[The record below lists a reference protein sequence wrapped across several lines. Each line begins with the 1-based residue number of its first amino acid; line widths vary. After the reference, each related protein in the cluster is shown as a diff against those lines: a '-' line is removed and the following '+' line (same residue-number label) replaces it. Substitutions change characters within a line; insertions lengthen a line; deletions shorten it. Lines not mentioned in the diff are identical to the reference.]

1 MIARL
6 WHGITA
12 ASKADEYLEYLDK
25 TGIQDYRA
33 TEGNL
38 SVQLLRRI
46 EGEQA
51 HFLIITLWESVE
63 AIKKFAGEEYEKAR
77 YYPEDQNFLLEF
89 EEKVIHYEVMS
100 SQP

>member
-6 WHGITA
+6 WHGITT
-12 ASKADEYLEYLDK
+12 ASKAHEYLEYLDK

-33 TEGNL
+33 TGGNL

-63 AIKKFAGEEYEKAR
+63 AIKKFAGEEYEKSR
-77 YYPEDQNFLLEF
+77 YYPEDQEFLLEF
-89 EEKVIHYEVMS
+89 EEQVVHYEVMS

>member
-77 YYPEDQNFLLEF
+77 YYPEDQYFLLEF
-89 EEKVIHYEVMS
+89 EEKVVHYEVMS

>member
-6 WHGITA
+6 WHGMTPA
-12 ASKADEYLEYLDK
+12 AKADEYLEYLQK
-25 TGIQDYRA
+25 TGVADYRA

-46 EGEQA
+46 DGQQA
-51 HFLIITLWESVE
+51 HFLIITLWDSVDS
-63 AIKKFAGEEYEKAR
+63 IKKFAGEEYELAR
-77 YYPEDQNFLLEF
+77 YYPEDENFLLEF
-89 EEKVIHYEVMS
+89 EKKVIHYEVMT

>member
-6 WHGITA
+6 WHGMTL

-63 AIKKFAGEEYEKAR
+63 AIKKFAGEEYEKSR
-77 YYPEDQNFLLEF
+77 YYPEDQDFLLEF
-89 EEKVIHYEVMS
+89 EEQVIHYEVMS

>member
-63 AIKKFAGEEYEKAR
+63 AIKKFAGEEYEKSR
-77 YYPEDQNFLLEF
+77 YYPEDQEFLLEF
-89 EEKVIHYEVMS
+89 EEQVVHYEVMS

>member
-6 WHGITA
+6 WHGITPA
-12 ASKADEYLEYLDK
+12 AKADEYLEYLQK
-25 TGIQDYRA
+25 TGVADYRA

-63 AIKKFAGEEYEKAR
+63 AIKKFAEEDYEKAR
-77 YYPEDQNFLLEF
+77 YYPEDQDFLLEF
-89 EEKVIHYEVMS
+89 EEKVVHYEVMS
-100 SQP
+100 TTP